1 MVADRRAPPPRVLF
15 VGPLP
20 PPVHGFAAMN
30 ALSIDALRLGG
41 AEVSVFD
48 TAPPRTGARDPRAR
62 RAALRLVWRAL
73 RDLWLLLRFAGA
85 ALGRRRATLYLG
97 FAGGWGQPRDLGFL
111 LIARALGLRR
121 VLHHHSYSYVGR
133 RSALSALL
141 FRAAGRA
148 ALHIVLCD
156 GMGAALTRRYGSVAR
171 VLALSNAAFQPM
183 DAAPAPARASS
194 GQAVLGFLGAVTQD
208 KGIDVFLETMRQLTA
223 AGAPVR
229 GLIAG
234 PEPET
239 AATRAIDAAIAAGA
253 PIERLGPVYGAE
265 KTAFLRRI
273 DALLLPSRYRHEAEP
288 LVILEAM
295 AHGAAVFAAD
305 RGCIAEQLGA
315 EQLGAEQLG
324 AEAGEAALGALWR
337 ADFANDRAVLA
348 ALERFCRDPSLRR
361 RAQTA
366 ALARSTTLRRR
377 AAEQR
382 RAWSAALALH
392 GGGTP
397 ARIKS

>member
-1 MVADRRAPPPRVLF
+1 MTADRRAPPPRVLF
-15 VGPLP
+15 AGPLP

-30 ALSIDALRLGG
+30 ALSIDALRMGG
-41 AEVSVFD
+41 AEVAVFD
-48 TAPPRTGARDPRAR
+48 TAPPRIAAKGSGLRG
-62 RAALRLVWRAL
+62 AALRLVWRAL
-73 RDLWLLLRFAGA
+73 RDLWLLLSFAGA

-133 RSALSALL
+133 RSAMSALL

-156 GMGAALTRRYGSVAR
+156 GMGAALKRRYGSVAR
-171 VLALSNAAFQPM
+171 VLALSNAAFQPV
-183 DAAPAPARASS
+183 DPAPAPTRAPT
-194 GQAVLGFLGAVTQD
+194 GHAALGFLGAVTRD
-208 KGIDVFLETMRQLTA
+208 KGIDVFLETIRQLTA

-234 PEPET
+234 PEPEAE
-239 AATRAIDAAIAAGA
+239 AARAIDAAIAAGA

-265 KTAFLRRI
+265 KTAFLQRI

-315 EQLGAEQLG
+315 E
-324 AEAGEAALGALWR
+324 AGEAALGALWR
-337 ADFANDRAVLA
+337 TDFANDAAVLA
-348 ALERFCRDPSLRR
+348 ALERFCRDPSLRQQ
-361 RAQTA
+361 AQTA
-366 ALARSTTLRRR
+366 ALARSATLRRQ

-382 RAWSAALALH
+382 RAWSAALALD

-397 ARIKS
+397 APAPAPIKG